1 MSVLVPIG
9 DFSRMTHLSVKA
21 LRFYHDQGL
30 LEPARIDPSSGYRFY
45 DTGQVPVAQVI
56 RRFRDLD
63 MPLDQ
68 VRAVLTAPNVET
80 RTKEIIAHLNA
91 TESKLA
97 ELQMS
102 VSSLRA
108 LLEAPAVRPEVEFRS
123 IPATRALAVRG
134 MVTVQQAWA
143 WGTDVFG
150 EIYGRIEQADLT
162 PPGRSWSALAVLMI
176 GTFMFVLDFFI
187 VNVALP
193 AIQQGLRAGE
203 GAIEWIVAG
212 YAISTAVLLVTGGRL
227 GDQFGRRR
235 VFAIGM
241 TVFVLTSALCAL
253 APDPAVLVT
262 ARILQGVGAALMA
275 PNILSILGVV
285 YSGPARVR
293 AISVY
298 GMVMGLA
305 AVSGQLIGGV
315 LIRADLAGMGWRAIF
330 WINVPLGVAA
340 LLACRRL
347 VPESRADQ
355 RSRFDLAGVALI
367 TACLVAIVLP
377 LVDGRQQGWPAWSW
391 IALGSAVPLAIA
403 FAAHQRRKADRGG
416 VPLLNPRVFAPWPLR
431 AGLITQTVFWCQQAA
446 SYLVLGLYLQQ
457 GRGLSPLAAGAVFAF
472 LAGGYL
478 ITSFQAPALTMR
490 SGRNVIAA
498 GAVLAAAANGALY
511 LATAHGGTVSWL
523 FPGLVLLGAGQGLCI
538 TPLTTT
544 VLGHA
549 DPATAGSVSG
559 ALSTAQQ
566 VGNSIGVAVTGVLFF
581 GTLSHGYGLAF
592 ERSVLQMGAL
602 LLLVA
607 ALTRLMPG
615 RQRTAA

>member
-1 MSVLVPIG
+1 
-9 DFSRMTHLSVKA
+9 MTA
-21 LRFYHDQGL
+21 
-30 LEPARIDPSSGYRFY
+30 
-45 DTGQVPVAQVI
+45 
-56 RRFRDLD
+56 
-63 MPLDQ
+63 
-68 VRAVLTAPNVET
+68 T
-80 RTKEIIAHLNA
+80 RTLP
-91 TESKLA
+91 SPV
-97 ELQMS
+97 Q
-102 VSSLRA
+102 SS
-108 LLEAPAVRPEVEFRS
+108 
-123 IPATRALAVRG
+123 
-134 MVTVQQAWA
+134 
-143 WGTDVFG
+143 
-150 EIYGRIEQADLT
+150 
-162 PPGRSWSALAVLMI
+162 PGRSWAPLAVLMI

-235 VFAIGM
+235 VFAIGL
-241 TVFVLTSALCAL
+241 TVFVLTSAACAL

-330 WINVPLGVAA
+330 WINVPFGLAA

-355 RSRFDLAGVALI
+355 GSRFDLAGVALI
-367 TACLVAIVLP
+367 T
-377 LVDGRQQGWPAWSW
+377 
-391 IALGSAVPLAIA
+391 
-403 FAAHQRRKADRGG
+403 
-416 VPLLNPRVFAPWPLR
+416 

-446 SYLVLGLYLQQ
+446 SYRVLGLSLQQ

-478 ITSFQAPALTMR
+478 ITSFQAPALTIR
-490 SGRNVIAA
+490 FGRNVIAA

-511 LATAHGGTVSWL
+511 LATAHGGTVAWL

-566 VGNSIGVAVTGVLFF
+566 VGNSVGVAVTGVLFF
-581 GTLSHGYGLAF
+581 GALDRGFGLAF

-602 LLLVA
+602 LLAVA

-615 RQRTAA
+615 RQRAA